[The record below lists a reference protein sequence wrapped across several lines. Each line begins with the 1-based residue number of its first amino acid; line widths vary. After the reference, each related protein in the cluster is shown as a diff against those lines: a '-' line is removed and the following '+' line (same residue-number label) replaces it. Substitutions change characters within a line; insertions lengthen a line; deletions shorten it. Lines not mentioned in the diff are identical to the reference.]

1 MLLDALLAVG
11 DYQRGAPPLY
21 KQIAQDLA
29 SNRWYSTQST
39 AYGLMAVSKYI
50 AALSEH
56 APAITGEVGI
66 DGQMRAVQEEGGAA
80 AVLSL
85 SPLEGQVVTFKN
97 TTAAPL
103 FAP

>member
-1 MLLDALLAVG
+1 
-11 DYQRGAPPLY
+11 
-21 KQIAQDLA
+21 
-29 SNRWYSTQST
+29 
-39 AYGLMAVSKYI
+39 MAVSKYI

-103 FAP
+103 FAALIWEGGSPNRKICGQNRAN